1 MCTNTKVV
9 KVMGPRT
16 NREKLPPRVTVKAES
31 DREAVGDVI
40 DANDCTIVAL
50 DKWLKLN
57 NFAHL
62 RVRVSLNYNR
72 LFLV

>member
-1 MCTNTKVV
+1 ME
-9 KVMGPRT
+9 PR
-16 NREKLPPRVTVKAES
+16 RSRVRLPPRVTVKAES